1 MPNQIDIFKK
11 AAALRD
17 QLTAEQAKRI
27 QDMYKDLAKKIAK
40 EAKNPKYSIISSG
53 SLTQQYLNQLKKQI
67 ETWSK
72 ELSNGLFTT
81 TQGTMNL
88 ISDAVVS
95 DSVDW
100 LHSLGLGTKKGIAAA
115 FSNVNQSVVNA
126 ILTGSV
132 YGQAGSWSLSKSIW
146 GDNQK
151 NLSKIYALIA
161 EGYAAQM
168 PVGDIADMIS
178 KYVDPTK
185 KLDWTG
191 SDGKRIYGHKVDYN
205 AQRLVRTISQHTY
218 QQSIV
223 QCAQDNPFISGFIW
237 HANGSRVCE
246 VCKKRD
252 GKFYK
257 KDELPLDHP
266 NGMCVMEPVVSK
278 NMSKDLAGWVKGTN
292 KNPDID
298 AFAKKLG
305 YQPKEAD
312 GLTLGDIK
320 KKYGDLAK
328 GKKIA
333 QFQHKLPK
341 DVQDQLKKLKLDSG
355 LSWDDFF
362 TKNFDGAVSEKVK
375 TVKKAVASK
384 LDDVAEKV
392 ASDVADKLID
402 QADDIAARE
411 AAERLAKEAAEKAAR
426 EAAEKAAKEAVEKA
440 AREAAEKAAR
450 EAAERAAREAAEK
463 VVDDAVK
470 DVFSDADDMI
480 RAMVK
485 QYASERSDGVS
496 RVIDAILKDMKDDPE
511 GWGIFGDSDRKP
523 WPRARAF
530 VNFLNDEFDFSDL
543 RGPASSRI
551 ADVLQYAV
559 DHGYINRKDMGRIL
573 LLNNYCGTGAYANI
587 NSYLRGTLKGREL
600 KMFESNG
607 IPDVVKKIT
616 GAMDDE
622 VLDKGFDSF
631 RYYRNTPAKLKRQ
644 FKEGAI
650 FSDDGFVSVTTREGH
665 SFADGADIIAHVHVP
680 AGKGRGI
687 DAQAAEHL
695 YPHNYGGNLNEVD
708 GLGENEF
715 VLRPGTKF
723 RVNKVVDNSDTM
735 EVWMEVVDDV

>member
-178 KYVDPTK
+178 EYVDPTK

-191 SDGKRIYGHKVDYN
+191 PDGKRIYGHKVDYN

-328 GKKIA
+328 GKKVA

-341 DVQDQLKKLKLDSG
+341 DVQEQLKKLKKDSG

-375 TVKKAVASK
+375 AVKKAAT
-384 LDDVAEKV
+384 
-392 ASDVADKLID
+392 
-402 QADDIAARE
+402 
-411 AAERLAKEAAEKAAR
+411 AKAIELNKDL
-426 EAAEKAAKEAVEKA
+426 KAVEDAIKQINGGTTHGFKLGSYKLKDLVSDDLYKKFKLLDYNLYTA
-440 AREAAEKAAR
+440 MNNTDYALVFNVARADRWEALFDAVRSGKLSQDVLDMSSFDVTNML
-450 EAAERAAREAAEK
+450 K
-463 VVDDAVK
+463 DAVK
-470 DVFSDADDMI
+470 KFQEEQYFKSKLLSKLKPVIESQTEKAMFELAVKDTGKLSDDAIHAIIDYSGSSYVDYNEYLRALATGAKYSGSLSKKKQSMLDKVVSEFSSIKTTEDYVLRRGTDIDDVFYTFVNGNNAASDKIKDELQN
-480 RAMVK
+480 AMVRLRK
-485 QYASERSDGVS
+485 GITDDSVTSEIEQNLNNMLKGQLGSFGSFTSTSSEWRKGFVGDVEYI
-496 RVIDAILKDMKDDPE
+496 IDAPKGTAGTSVTNISEYGTKEGEFLLAPNTKVMCEKIEVSKDRHK
-511 GWGIFGDSDRKP
+511 
-523 WPRARAF
+523 RA
-530 VNFLNDEFDFSDL
+530 
-543 RGPASSRI
+543 
-551 ADVLQYAV
+551 
-559 DHGYINRKDMGRIL
+559 
-573 LLNNYCGTGAYANI
+573 
-587 NSYLRGTLKGREL
+587 YLRV
-600 KMFESNG
+600 F
-607 IPDVVKKIT
+607 IKIL
-616 GAMDDE
+616 
-622 VLDKGFDSF
+622 V
-631 RYYRNTPAKLKRQ
+631 
-644 FKEGAI
+644 
-650 FSDDGFVSVTTREGH
+650 
-665 SFADGADIIAHVHVP
+665 
-680 AGKGRGI
+680 
-687 DAQAAEHL
+687 
-695 YPHNYGGNLNEVD
+695 
-708 GLGENEF
+708 
-715 VLRPGTKF
+715 
-723 RVNKVVDNSDTM
+723 
-735 EVWMEVVDDV
+735 

>member
-1 MPNQIDIFKK
+1 MPNKIDIFKK

-17 QLTAEQAKRI
+17 QLTAEQSKRI
-27 QDMYKDLAKKIAK
+27 QKMYEDLAKKIAK
-40 EAKNPKYSIISSG
+40 EAKNPKYSVISSG
-53 SLTQQYLNQLKKQI
+53 SLTQQYLNQLKKQV
-67 ETWSK
+67 EAWSK

-191 SDGKRIYGHKVDYN
+191 PDGKRIYGHKVDYN

-292 KNPDID
+292 KNPEID

-328 GKKIA
+328 GKKVA

-341 DVQDQLKKLKLDSG
+341 DVQEQLKKLKQDSG

-375 TVKKAVASK
+375 AVKKAATTKAIELNKDLKAVEDAIKQINGGTTHGFK
-384 LDDVAEKV
+384 LDSYKLKDLVSDDLYKKFKLFDDNLYTAMNNTYYALVFNVARADRWEALFDAVRSGKLSQDVLDM
-392 ASDVADKLID
+392 SGFDVINQLK
-402 QADDIAARE
+402 
-411 AAERLAKEAAEKAAR
+411 
-426 EAAEKAAKEAVEKA
+426 
-440 AREAAEKAAR
+440 
-450 EAAERAAREAAEK
+450 
-463 VVDDAVK
+463 DAVK
-470 DVFSDADDMI
+470 KFQEEQYFKSKLLSKLKPVIESQTEKAMFELAVKDTGKLSDDAIHAIIDYSGSSYVDYNEYLRALATGAKYYGSLSKEKQSMLDKVVSEFSSIKTTEDYVLRRGTDIDDVFYTFVNGNNAVSDKIKDELQN
-480 RAMVK
+480 AMVRLRK
-485 QYASERSDGVS
+485 DITDDSVTSEIEQNLNNMLKGQLGSFGSFTSTSSEWRKGFVGDVEYI
-496 RVIDAILKDMKDDPE
+496 IDAPKGTAGTSVTNISEYGTKEGEFLLAPNTKVMCEKVEVSKDRHK
-511 GWGIFGDSDRKP
+511 
-523 WPRARAF
+523 RA
-530 VNFLNDEFDFSDL
+530 
-543 RGPASSRI
+543 
-551 ADVLQYAV
+551 
-559 DHGYINRKDMGRIL
+559 
-573 LLNNYCGTGAYANI
+573 
-587 NSYLRGTLKGREL
+587 YLRV
-600 KMFESNG
+600 F
-607 IPDVVKKIT
+607 IKIL
-616 GAMDDE
+616 
-622 VLDKGFDSF
+622 V
-631 RYYRNTPAKLKRQ
+631 
-644 FKEGAI
+644 
-650 FSDDGFVSVTTREGH
+650 
-665 SFADGADIIAHVHVP
+665 
-680 AGKGRGI
+680 
-687 DAQAAEHL
+687 
-695 YPHNYGGNLNEVD
+695 
-708 GLGENEF
+708 
-715 VLRPGTKF
+715 
-723 RVNKVVDNSDTM
+723 
-735 EVWMEVVDDV
+735 

>member
-17 QLTAEQAKRI
+17 QLTAEQSKRI

-40 EAKNPKYSIISSG
+40 EAKNPKYNIISSG
-53 SLTQQYLNQLKKQI
+53 SLTQQYLNQLKKQV

-81 TQGTMNL
+81 TQGTMNA

-100 LHSLGLGTKKGIAAA
+100 LHSFGLGTKKGIAAA

-191 SDGKRIYGHKVDYN
+191 PDGKRIYGHKVDYN

-257 KDELPLDHP
+257 KDDLPLDHP

-292 KNPDID
+292 KNPEID

-305 YQPKEAD
+305 YKPKEAD

-320 KKYGDLAK
+320 KKYGELAK
-328 GKKIA
+328 GKKVA

-341 DVQDQLKKLKLDSG
+341 DVQAQLKKLKQDSG

-362 TKNFDGAVSEKVK
+362 TKNFDGAVSEKVN
-375 TVKKAVASK
+375 
-384 LDDVAEKV
+384 
-392 ASDVADKLID
+392 
-402 QADDIAARE
+402 AA
-411 AAERLAKEAAEKAAR
+411 K
-426 EAAEKAAKEAVEKA
+426 KAAKKTIELNKDLKGVEDAIKQINGGTTRGFKLGSYKLKDLVSDDLYKKFKLLDYNLYTAMTNSDYALVFNVARADRWEALFDAVKTGKLPQDVLSMSSFDVTNLLKDAVTKFREEQYIKSKLLSKLKPVIESQTEKA
-440 AREAAEKAAR
+440 MFELALKDTG
-450 EAAERAAREAAEK
+450 K
-463 VVDDAVK
+463 LSDDAVRAIIDYSGSSYVDYNEYLRAVATGTK
-470 DVFSDADDMI
+470 YSGGLSKVKQNQLDKVVSEFTSVKTTEDYVLRRGTDIDDVFYTFVNGNKAVSDKIKDELQN
-480 RAMVK
+480 AMERLKKDITDASVTSEIEQNLNNMLK
-485 QYASERSDGVS
+485 GQLGNFGSFTSTSSEWSKGFVGDVEYIIDAPKGTAGTSITNISQYATKEGEFLLAPNTKVMCERIEVS
-496 RVIDAILKDMKDDPE
+496 KDRHK
-511 GWGIFGDSDRKP
+511 
-523 WPRARAF
+523 RA
-530 VNFLNDEFDFSDL
+530 
-543 RGPASSRI
+543 
-551 ADVLQYAV
+551 
-559 DHGYINRKDMGRIL
+559 
-573 LLNNYCGTGAYANI
+573 
-587 NSYLRGTLKGREL
+587 YLRV
-600 KMFESNG
+600 F
-607 IPDVVKKIT
+607 IKIL
-616 GAMDDE
+616 
-622 VLDKGFDSF
+622 V
-631 RYYRNTPAKLKRQ
+631 
-644 FKEGAI
+644 
-650 FSDDGFVSVTTREGH
+650 
-665 SFADGADIIAHVHVP
+665 
-680 AGKGRGI
+680 
-687 DAQAAEHL
+687 
-695 YPHNYGGNLNEVD
+695 
-708 GLGENEF
+708 
-715 VLRPGTKF
+715 
-723 RVNKVVDNSDTM
+723 
-735 EVWMEVVDDV
+735 

>member
-17 QLTAEQAKRI
+17 QLTAEQSKRI

-40 EAKNPKYSIISSG
+40 EAKNPKYNIISSG
-53 SLTQQYLNQLKKQI
+53 SLTQQYLNQLKKQV

-81 TQGTMNL
+81 TQGTMNA

-100 LHSLGLGTKKGIAAA
+100 LHSFGLGTKKGIAAA

-191 SDGKRIYGHKVDYN
+191 PDGKRIYGHKVDYN

-292 KNPDID
+292 KNPEID

-305 YQPKEAD
+305 YKPREAD
-312 GLTLGDIK
+312 ALTLGDIK

-328 GKKIA
+328 GKKVA

-341 DVQDQLKKLKLDSG
+341 DVQEQLKKLKKDSG

-375 TVKKAVASK
+375 
-384 LDDVAEKV
+384 KV
-392 ASDVADKLID
+392 T
-402 QADDIAARE
+402 
-411 AAERLAKEAAEKAAR
+411 
-426 EAAEKAAKEAVEKA
+426 EKAAKKTIGLNKDLKAIEDAIKQINGGTTHGFNLGSYKLKDLVSDDLYKKFKLLDYNLYTAMNNSGYALVFNVARADRWEALFDAVKSGMLPQDVLSMSSFDVTNLLKDAVTKFQEEQYIKSKLLSKLKPVIESQTEKA
-440 AREAAEKAAR
+440 MFELAVKDTGKLSDDAI
-450 EAAERAAREAAEK
+450 RAIIGYSDSSYVDYNEYLRAVATGTKYSGSLSKVKQNQLDK
-463 VVDDAVK
+463 VVSEFTSIKTTEDYVLRRGTDIDDVFYTFVNGNKAVSDKIKDELQNAMGRLRKDITDDAV
-470 DVFSDADDMI
+470 
-480 RAMVK
+480 
-485 QYASERSDGVS
+485 ASEIEQNLNNMLKGQLGSFGSFTSTSSEWSKGFVGDVEYI
-496 RVIDAILKDMKDDPE
+496 IDAPKGTAGTSITN
-511 GWGIFGDSDRKP
+511 IS
-523 WPRARAF
+523 
-530 VNFLNDEFDFSDL
+530 
-543 RGPASSRI
+543 
-551 ADVLQYAV
+551 QY
-559 DHGYINRKDMGRIL
+559 G
-573 LLNNYCGTGAYANI
+573 
-587 NSYLRGTLKGREL
+587 
-600 KMFESNG
+600 
-607 IPDVVKKIT
+607 
-616 GAMDDE
+616 
-622 VLDKGFDSF
+622 
-631 RYYRNTPAKLKRQ
+631 
-644 FKEGAI
+644 
-650 FSDDGFVSVTTREGH
+650 TREGE
-665 SFADGADIIAHVHVP
+665 FLLAPNTKVMCEKV
-680 AGKGRGI
+680 
-687 DAQAAEHL
+687 
-695 YPHNYGGNLNEVD
+695 EVSKD
-708 GLGENEF
+708 RHKRAY
-715 VLRPGTKF
+715 LRVFIKIL
-723 RVNKVVDNSDTM
+723 V
-735 EVWMEVVDDV
+735 

>member
-17 QLTAEQAKRI
+17 QLTAEQSKRI
-27 QDMYKDLAKKIAK
+27 QKMYEDLAKKIAK

-53 SLTQQYLNQLKKQI
+53 SLTQQYLQQLKKQV

-81 TQGTMNL
+81 TQSTMNL

-151 NLSKIYALIA
+151 NLAKIYALIA

-191 SDGKRIYGHKVDYN
+191 PDGKRIYGHKVDYN

-292 KNPDID
+292 KNPEID

-328 GKKIA
+328 GKKVA

-341 DVQDQLKKLKLDSG
+341 DVQAQLKKLKQDSG
-355 LSWDDFF
+355 MSWDDFF

-375 TVKKAVASK
+375 
-384 LDDVAEKV
+384 
-392 ASDVADKLID
+392 
-402 QADDIAARE
+402 AA
-411 AAERLAKEAAEKAAR
+411 K
-426 EAAEKAAKEAVEKA
+426 KAAKKTIELNKDLKAVEDAIKQINGGTTRGFKLGSYKLKDLVSDDLYKKFKLLDYNLFTA
-440 AREAAEKAAR
+440 MSNSGYSLVFNVVRDDRWEALF
-450 EAAERAAREAAEK
+450 
-463 VVDDAVK
+463 DAVK
-470 DVFSDADDMI
+470 SG
-480 RAMVK
+480 R
-485 QYASERSDGVS
+485 
-496 RVIDAILKDMKDDPE
+496 LPT
-511 GWGIFGDSDRKP
+511 
-523 WPRARAF
+523 
-530 VNFLNDEFDFSDL
+530 
-543 RGPASSRI
+543 
-551 ADVLQYAV
+551 DVLSMKSSDV
-559 DHGYINRKDMGRIL
+559 TNL
-573 LLNNYCGTGAYANI
+573 L
-587 NSYLRGTLKGREL
+587 K
-600 KMFESNG
+600 
-607 IPDVVKKIT
+607 DVVKKFQEEQYAKSKLLSKLKPVIESQTEKAMFELAVKDTGKLSDDAIQAIVDYSGSSYVDYNEYLRTLAT
-616 GAMDDE
+616 GAKYTGSLSKAKQNL
-622 VLDKGFDSF
+622 LDKVVSEFSSIKTTEDYVLRRGTDIDDVFYTFVNGNKAVSDKIKDELQNAMERLKKDKTDDSVTGEIEQ
-631 RYYRNTPAKLKRQ
+631 NLNNMLKGQ
-644 FKEGAI
+644 LGSFGSFTSTSSEWSK
-650 FSDDGFVSVTTREGH
+650 GFVGDVEYIIDAPKGTAGTSVTNISEYGTREGE
-665 SFADGADIIAHVHVP
+665 FLLAPNTKVMCERV
-680 AGKGRGI
+680 
-687 DAQAAEHL
+687 
-695 YPHNYGGNLNEVD
+695 EVSKD
-708 GLGENEF
+708 RHKRAY
-715 VLRPGTKF
+715 LRVFIKIL
-723 RVNKVVDNSDTM
+723 V
-735 EVWMEVVDDV
+735 

>member
-17 QLTAEQAKRI
+17 QLTAEQSKRI

-40 EAKNPKYSIISSG
+40 EAKNPKYNIISSG
-53 SLTQQYLNQLKKQI
+53 SLTQQYLNQLKKQV

-81 TQGTMNL
+81 TQGTMNA

-100 LHSLGLGTKKGIAAA
+100 LHSFGLGTKKGIAAA

-191 SDGKRIYGHKVDYN
+191 PDGKRIYGHKVDYN

-292 KNPDID
+292 KNPEID

-305 YQPKEAD
+305 YKPREAD
-312 GLTLGDIK
+312 ALTLGDIK

-328 GKKIA
+328 GKKVA

-341 DVQDQLKKLKLDSG
+341 DVQEQLKKLKKDSG

-375 TVKKAVASK
+375 
-384 LDDVAEKV
+384 KV
-392 ASDVADKLID
+392 T
-402 QADDIAARE
+402 
-411 AAERLAKEAAEKAAR
+411 
-426 EAAEKAAKEAVEKA
+426 EKAAKKTIGLNKDLKAIEDAIKQINGGTTHGFNLGSYKLKDLVSDDLYKKFKLLDYNLYTAMNNSGYALVFNVARADRWEALFDAVKSGMLPQDVLSMSSFDVTNLLKDAVTKLQEEQYIKSKLLSKLKPVIESQTEKA
-440 AREAAEKAAR
+440 MFELAVKDTGKLSDDAI
-450 EAAERAAREAAEK
+450 RAIIDYSDSSYVDYNEYLRAVATGTKYSGSLSKVKQNQLDK
-463 VVDDAVK
+463 VVSELTSIKTTEDYVLRRGTDIDDVFYTFVNGNKAVSDKIKDELQNAMGRLRKDITDDAV
-470 DVFSDADDMI
+470 
-480 RAMVK
+480 
-485 QYASERSDGVS
+485 ASEIEQNLNNMLKGQLGSFGSFTSTSSEWSKGFVGDVEYI
-496 RVIDAILKDMKDDPE
+496 IDAPKGTAGTSITN
-511 GWGIFGDSDRKP
+511 IS
-523 WPRARAF
+523 
-530 VNFLNDEFDFSDL
+530 
-543 RGPASSRI
+543 
-551 ADVLQYAV
+551 QY
-559 DHGYINRKDMGRIL
+559 G
-573 LLNNYCGTGAYANI
+573 
-587 NSYLRGTLKGREL
+587 
-600 KMFESNG
+600 
-607 IPDVVKKIT
+607 
-616 GAMDDE
+616 
-622 VLDKGFDSF
+622 
-631 RYYRNTPAKLKRQ
+631 
-644 FKEGAI
+644 
-650 FSDDGFVSVTTREGH
+650 TREGE
-665 SFADGADIIAHVHVP
+665 FLLAPNTKVMCEKV
-680 AGKGRGI
+680 
-687 DAQAAEHL
+687 
-695 YPHNYGGNLNEVD
+695 EVSKD
-708 GLGENEF
+708 RHKRAY
-715 VLRPGTKF
+715 LRVFIKIL
-723 RVNKVVDNSDTM
+723 V
-735 EVWMEVVDDV
+735 

>member
-17 QLTAEQAKRI
+17 QLTAEQSKRI

-40 EAKNPKYSIISSG
+40 EAKNPKYNIISSG
-53 SLTQQYLNQLKKQI
+53 SLTQQYLNQLKKQV

-81 TQGTMNL
+81 TQGTMNA

-100 LHSLGLGTKKGIAAA
+100 LHSFGLGTKKGIAAA

-191 SDGKRIYGHKVDYN
+191 PDGKRIYGHKVDYN

-292 KNPDID
+292 KNPEID

-305 YQPKEAD
+305 YKPREAD
-312 GLTLGDIK
+312 ALTLGDIK

-328 GKKIA
+328 GKKVA

-341 DVQDQLKKLKLDSG
+341 DVQEQLKKLKKDSG

-375 TVKKAVASK
+375 
-384 LDDVAEKV
+384 KV
-392 ASDVADKLID
+392 T
-402 QADDIAARE
+402 
-411 AAERLAKEAAEKAAR
+411 
-426 EAAEKAAKEAVEKA
+426 EKAAKKTIGLNKDLKAIEDAIKQINGGTTHGFNLGSYKLKDLVSDDLYKKFKLLDYNLYTAMNNSGYALVFNVARADRWEALFDAVKSGMLPQDVLSMSSFDVTNLLKDAVTKFQEEQYIKSKLLSKLKPVIESQTEKA
-440 AREAAEKAAR
+440 MFELAVKDTGKLSDDAI
-450 EAAERAAREAAEK
+450 RAIIDYSDSSYVDYNEYLRAVATGTKYSGSLSKVKQNQLDK
-463 VVDDAVK
+463 VVSEFTSIKTTEDYVLRRGTDIDDVFYTFVNGNKAVSDKIKDELQNAMGRLRKDITDDAV
-470 DVFSDADDMI
+470 
-480 RAMVK
+480 
-485 QYASERSDGVS
+485 ASEIEQNLNNMLKGQLGSFGSFTSTSSEWSKGFVGDVEYI
-496 RVIDAILKDMKDDPE
+496 IDAPKGTAGTSITN
-511 GWGIFGDSDRKP
+511 IS
-523 WPRARAF
+523 
-530 VNFLNDEFDFSDL
+530 
-543 RGPASSRI
+543 
-551 ADVLQYAV
+551 QY
-559 DHGYINRKDMGRIL
+559 G
-573 LLNNYCGTGAYANI
+573 
-587 NSYLRGTLKGREL
+587 
-600 KMFESNG
+600 
-607 IPDVVKKIT
+607 
-616 GAMDDE
+616 
-622 VLDKGFDSF
+622 
-631 RYYRNTPAKLKRQ
+631 
-644 FKEGAI
+644 
-650 FSDDGFVSVTTREGH
+650 TREGE
-665 SFADGADIIAHVHVP
+665 FLLAPNTKVMCEKV
-680 AGKGRGI
+680 
-687 DAQAAEHL
+687 
-695 YPHNYGGNLNEVD
+695 EVSKD
-708 GLGENEF
+708 RHKRAY
-715 VLRPGTKF
+715 LRVFIKIL
-723 RVNKVVDNSDTM
+723 V
-735 EVWMEVVDDV
+735 